1 VKNLKQLI
9 TTILVVLIIFVS
21 SCKKEGTGGKSSIKG
36 RVMHHIDAIPA
47 ATIYIKYGAI
57 DFPGT
62 NVSTYDAQVTA
73 DAQGA
78 YKFEGLQKG
87 DYYLYGIG
95 YDTAVVDDVMGG
107 VAVKVRKNED
117 IVIDVAVRE

>member
-1 VKNLKQLI
+1 
-9 TTILVVLIIFVS
+9 
-21 SCKKEGTGGKSSIKG
+21 
-36 RVMHHIDAIPA
+36 MHHIDAIPA